1 MSIRLL
7 VSLLKQ
13 QDSQMEY
20 KKFIIMT
27 DSSMRISNLKRRI
40 EQEFAELFPLEKP
53 FICSKLEDQYGYSLS
68 NTALVSE
75 LLKSDDR
82 ILAVP
87 EDQSRIFLSS
97 TDIREII
104 FQFSAMQENLSSK
117 LCESSASS
125 YNPIKELLFTIIPL
139 CFVKNPETMHNASI
153 ALSKSLHEGNF
164 SMLEDPENNDLLAL
178 LVCLLHYLILEYVEK
193 DIIIQNSV
201 VDILEIVSQSKKFVG
216 KFQSVIV
223 LKKLVSS
230 SKSMNSVSKAKLG
243 RLLSYYGKDD
253 GNQENSRE
261 NKNNDYSFLYKNR
274 DEMSREGASRTGF
287 KGMDYRANA
296 SGNNM
301 RIRSVNVP
309 ELISMCQSSDPSINI
324 QGMKTLAKV
333 ADPADGSVNDPE
345 FENYVRFFVTSC
357 TNERQSEE
365 FKEAAAECI
374 ANLSLREYLRPQIIY
389 NGGIDTLLYMIKNPL
404 WVEGQ
409 RMAAKAIVNLT
420 AAKRDL
426 KMKVIADLSDELRKL
441 YRNELDGIVSAYLQT
456 LISGR

>member
-13 QDSQMEY
+13 QDSQTEY

-97 TDIREII
+97 SDIREII
-104 FQFSAMQENLSSK
+104 FQFSTMQENLSSK
-117 LCESSASS
+117 LCDSIASS
-125 YNPIKELLFTIIPL
+125 YNPIKELLFTILPL
-139 CFVKNPETMHNASI
+139 CFVKNPETMHNATI

-164 SMLEDPENNDLLAL
+164 SILEDPENNDLLSL
-178 LVCLLHYLILEYVEK
+178 LVCLLQYLILEYVEK
-193 DIIIQNSV
+193 DIIVQNSI

-216 KFQSVIV
+216 KFQSAFI

-230 SKSMNSVSKAKLG
+230 SKSMNSVCKAKLN

-253 GNQENSRE
+253 GNQMES
-261 NKNNDYSFLYKNR
+261 KNNDYSFLYKSR
-274 DEMSREGASRTGF
+274 DEISREGASRTGF
-287 KGMDYRANA
+287 KGMDYRTNA

-301 RIRSVNVP
+301 RIRSINIS
-309 ELISMCQSSDPSINI
+309 ELVSMCQSSDPTICS

-333 ADPADGSVNDPE
+333 ADPSDESVKDPE
-345 FENYVRFFVTSC
+345 FENYIRFFVTAC

-426 KMKVIADLSDELRKL
+426 KMKVIADLSDEIRKL
-441 YRNELDGIVSAYLQT
+441 YRNELDSIVSAYLQA